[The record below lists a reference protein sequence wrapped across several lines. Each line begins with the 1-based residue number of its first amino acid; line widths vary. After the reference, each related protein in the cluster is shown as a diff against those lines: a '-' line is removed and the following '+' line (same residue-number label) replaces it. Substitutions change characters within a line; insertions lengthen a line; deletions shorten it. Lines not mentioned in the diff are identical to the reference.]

1 MILQDIVFQLD
12 RYMPDSHIEVE
23 DVPQNINENTFLV
36 RIINTELNREFRNRY
51 WYSLLFN
58 ITYIPARKTDQFE
71 LEKVRTGLLFVLD
84 EVPLGDGGTAR
95 ARNLTDVMQ
104 EQAVVITASYDL
116 YLKKHIE
123 PDVLMQHLYQEWRT
137 KGALDE

>member
-23 DVPQNINENTFLV
+23 DVPQNINTNTFLV
-36 RIINTELNREFRNRY
+36 RIINTELKREFRNRY

-58 ITYIPARKTDQFE
+58 ITYIPARKIDQFK
-71 LEKVRTGLLFVLD
+71 LEKVRTGLLFALD
-84 EVPLGDGGTAR
+84 EIPLEDGGTAR
-95 ARNLTDVMQ
+95 ARNLTDVVQ
-104 EQAVVITASYDL
+104 EQAVVVIASYDL

-123 PDVLMQHLYQEWRT
+123 PDVLMKHLYQEWRT